1 MRAAEGPERSLKE
14 NALVDTGATACAISV
29 DVAITLRL
37 KIEDVAETVFTSL
50 SQRLPV
56 RGTTI
61 LSLRWKDNDGTPF
74 GTKIKVY
81 VIYGL
86 SQSVLLSHDFANNHP
101 EVWKIAKVVTNLAE
115 QINTTWFSKLGKRE
129 QEDQDIFIR
138 QQLQRNQAKAEA
150 DKQQRLKDLDRRLA
164 GAISDPSTGSPA
176 TSTNTST
183 TGTSSSQVPT

>member
-1 MRAAEGPERSLKE
+1 M
-14 NALVDTGATACAISV
+14 DTGATACAISV